1 MRYLG
6 LIIFLLSW
14 NLFSDTIYLKDGK
27 VIEGK
32 IINQT
37 RTNIQIQLEDQKIIT
52 LDKERIERIF
62 FGPTQNEIEEQKRQE
77 ELKRKQQEE
86 QKRLEQQKR
95 EEEIKRK
102 QEEIKQQ
109 QEALRKKLQEPK
121 VQYNHFFD
129 ISLLVGPNIQKPI
142 IGRYL
147 RSLLATG
154 SKVSFFDDKPNET
167 SIHVAKDKLK
177 DSYTLNT
184 RLSYINP
191 YLNLG
196 IDFFSIDT
204 TYYFFNSTYV
214 NFNFP
219 TTLNLYLY
227 PIEIHFKPYKQLQYR
242 VFAEMHLSKIY
253 LKQFTNTNDKIYLHI
268 SSLDQYYVANLNQK
282 ISVFANPSPPF
293 ATNNIIAILNHD
305 SKISIAEKGVMIG
318 PAFLWNLNP
327 YIISARYTIIR
338 GNAYLKYTNNQASLA
353 FVFLPFL
360 RVNQI
365 ERDANLKGFEFA
377 LSIKKVILKNLFLVG
392 SLRSLEMDYKF
403 TNFNSKS
410 FDNFVFSYDDKES
423 APFFSAL
430 DEKKLHYSMLDIL
443 FGIEYRLNLL

>member
-14 NLFSDTIYLKDGK
+14 NLFADIIYLKDGN

-52 LDKERIERIF
+52 LNKERIERIF

-109 QEALRKKLQEPK
+109 QEALRKKLQEPT

-154 SKVSFFDDKPNET
+154 SKVSFFDNKPNET

-184 RLSYINP
+184 RLSYTNP

-196 IDFFSIDT
+196 IDFF
-204 TYYFFNSTYV
+204 F
-214 NFNFP
+214 
-219 TTLNLYLY
+219 
-227 PIEIHFKPYKQLQYR
+227 YR
-242 VFAEMHLSKIY
+242 Y
-253 LKQFTNTNDKIYLHI
+253 
-268 SSLDQYYVANLNQK
+268 
-282 ISVFANPSPPF
+282 
-293 ATNNIIAILNHD
+293 
-305 SKISIAEKGVMIG
+305 
-318 PAFLWNLNP
+318 
-327 YIISARYTIIR
+327 
-338 GNAYLKYTNNQASLA
+338 
-353 FVFLPFL
+353 
-360 RVNQI
+360 
-365 ERDANLKGFEFA
+365 
-377 LSIKKVILKNLFLVG
+377 
-392 SLRSLEMDYKF
+392 
-403 TNFNSKS
+403 
-410 FDNFVFSYDDKES
+410 
-423 APFFSAL
+423 
-430 DEKKLHYSMLDIL
+430 
-443 FGIEYRLNLL
+443 NLLFF

>member
-14 NLFSDTIYLKDGK
+14 NLFADTIYLKDGK

-52 LDKERIERIF
+52 LNKERIERIF
-62 FGPTQNEIEEQKRQE
+62 FGPTQKEIEEQKRQE

-142 IGRYL
+142 IGTYL
-147 RSLLATG
+147 RSLLATS

-167 SIHVAKDKLK
+167 SIHYPKDKLK

-184 RLSYINP
+184 RLWYINP
-191 YLNLG
+191 YLNFG

-214 NFNFP
+214 NFNN
-219 TTLNLYLY
+219 TLNLYVY
-227 PIEIHFKPYKQLQYR
+227 PTEDHFKPYKQLQYR
-242 VFAEMHLSKIY
+242 VFAEMDLSKY
-253 LKQFTNTNDKIYLHI
+253 LKQFINTNDKIYLHI
-268 SSLDQYYVANLNQK
+268 SSLDQYYVANLNKK
-282 ISVFANPSPPF
+282 ISVFANPSPPI
-293 ATNNIIAILNHD
+293 ATNNTIAILNHD

-327 YIISARYTIIR
+327 YMISARYTIIK

-353 FVFLPFL
+353 FVFLPVL
-360 RVNQI
+360 SVDQT

-410 FDNFVFSYDDKES
+410 FNNFVFSYDDKKS

>member
-1 MRYLG
+1 MRYLR

-14 NLFSDTIYLKDGK
+14 NLFADTIYLKDGK

-52 LDKERIERIF
+52 LNKERIERIF

-77 ELKRKQQEE
+77 ELKRKQEELKRKQQEE

-95 EEEIKRK
+95 EEELK
-102 QEEIKQQ
+102 Q

-167 SIHVAKDKLK
+167 SIHFPKDKLK

-214 NFNFP
+214 NFNN
-219 TTLNLYLY
+219 TLNLYIY
-227 PIEIHFKPYKQLQYR
+227 PTEDHFKPYKQLQYR
-242 VFAEMHLSKIY
+242 VFAEMLLSKY
-253 LKQFTNTNDKIYLHI
+253 LKQFINTNYKIYFHI
-268 SSLDQYYVANLNQK
+268 SSLDQYYVANLNKK
-282 ISVFANPSPPF
+282 ISVFANPSPPI
-293 ATNNIIAILNHD
+293 ATNNTIAILNND

-327 YIISARYTIIR
+327 YMISARYTIIR

-353 FVFLPFL
+353 FVFLPVL
-360 RVNQI
+360 SVDQI

-377 LSIKKVILKNLFLVG
+377 LSIKKAILKNLFLVG

-410 FDNFVFSYDDKES
+410 FDNFVFSYDDKKS

>member
-14 NLFSDTIYLKDGK
+14 NLFADTIYLKDGK

-52 LDKERIERIF
+52 LNKERIERIF
-62 FGPTQNEIEEQKRQE
+62 FGPTQKEIEEQKRQE

-142 IGRYL
+142 IGTYL
-147 RSLLATG
+147 RSLLATS
-154 SKVSFFDDKPNET
+154 SKVSFFDNQPNET
-167 SIHVAKDKLK
+167 SIHFPKDKLK

-214 NFNFP
+214 NFNN
-219 TTLNLYLY
+219 TLNLYIY
-227 PIEIHFKPYKQLQYR
+227 PTEDHFKPYKQLQYR
-242 VFAEMHLSKIY
+242 VFAEMDLSKY
-253 LKQFTNTNDKIYLHI
+253 LKQFINTNDKIYLHI
-268 SSLDQYYVANLNQK
+268 SSLDQYYVANLNK
-282 ISVFANPSPPF
+282 KTSVFANPSTPI
-293 ATNNIIAILNHD
+293 ATNNTIAILNHD
-305 SKISIAEKGVMIG
+305 SKISIAEKGFMIG

-327 YIISARYTIIR
+327 YMISARYTIIR

-353 FVFLPFL
+353 FVFLPVL
-360 RVNQI
+360 SVDQI

-377 LSIKKVILKNLFLVG
+377 LSIKKAILKNLFLIG

-410 FDNFVFSYDDKES
+410 FDNFVFSYDDKKS

>member
-14 NLFSDTIYLKDGK
+14 NLFADIIYLKDGN

-52 LDKERIERIF
+52 LNKERIERIL

-109 QEALRKKLQEPK
+109 EALRKKLEEPT

-154 SKVSFFDDKPNET
+154 SKGSFFDNKPNET

-184 RLSYINP
+184 RLSYTNP

-214 NFNFP
+214 NFNN
-219 TTLNLYLY
+219 TLNLYRY
-227 PIEIHFKPYKQLQYR
+227 PTEDHFKPYKQLQYR

-253 LKQFTNTNDKIYLHI
+253 LNQFTNTNDKIYLHI
-268 SSLDQYYVANLNQK
+268 SSLDQYYEANLNQK

-293 ATNNIIAILNHD
+293 ATNNTIAILNHD

-318 PAFLWNLNP
+318 PAFQWNLNP
-327 YIISARYTIIR
+327 YMISARYTIIR

-353 FVFLPFL
+353 FVFFPVLS
-360 RVNQI
+360 VDQI

-392 SLRSLEMDYKF
+392 SLRSLEMDYNF